1 MKKEIGL
8 RLLFR
13 ISVLM
18 TFILAI
24 FAPFYS
30 LYIVNLGGSIELAG
44 LSWAVF
50 SIVSGIFMLIFRK
63 WELKVRHQKNLYA
76 FGYFLIS
83 ITFLLYIF
91 ISSIY
96 ILFLAQIIFG
106 IAIAFINPAFDTL
119 FSKHTKKGQEI
130 TDWGSWEGST
140 AIATGLAAI
149 LGGLIIQNYG
159 YLYIFLTMSL
169 ISFCLSIFIFLIPN
183 RVL

>member
-1 MKKEIGL
+1 MEKNIGL
-8 RLLFR
+8 QLLFR

-18 TFILAI
+18 TFVLAI

-30 LYIVNLGGSIELAG
+30 LYIINLGGSVELAG
-44 LSWAVF
+44 LSWAIF

-63 WELKVRHQKNLYA
+63 WELKVHHKKNLYA
-76 FGYFLIS
+76 FGYLLIS
-83 ITFLLYIF
+83 LTFFLYIF

-96 ILFLAQIIFG
+96 VLFLAQIIFG

-119 FSKHTKKGQEI
+119 FSKHTKRGQEI
-130 TDWGSWEGST
+130 TDWGGWEGAT

-149 LGGLIIQNYG
+149 VGGFIIQNYG
-159 YLYIFLTMSL
+159 YSHIFMIMSL
-169 ISFCLSIFIFLIPN
+169 ISFCLSIFIFLVPN